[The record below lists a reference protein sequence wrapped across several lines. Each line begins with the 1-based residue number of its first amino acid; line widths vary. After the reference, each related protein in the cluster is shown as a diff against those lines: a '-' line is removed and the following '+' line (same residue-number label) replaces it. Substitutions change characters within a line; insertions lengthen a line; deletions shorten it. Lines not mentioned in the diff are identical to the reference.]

1 MSKFESA
8 LNVRL
13 SADQWAF
20 IRDVCE
26 REGMQ
31 SSELIRDAIMQYEE
45 NRSRNQRMELF
56 ANMVSALHKEGAPP
70 GEAFEEFK
78 ATYIDEF
85 ETARQIDDF
94 LSMPPQVIE
103 AAIRDA
109 WRRFEPTG
117 DVEAWSRERGEYE
130 FEKKTKKEKS
140 R

>member
-1 MSKFESA
+1 MKFESA
-8 LNVRL
+8 INVRL

-20 IRDVCE
+20 IKDVCE

-45 NRSRNQRMELF
+45 NRSRNQRMELYG
-56 ANMVSALHKEGAPP
+56 NMLSALHKEDVPP
-70 GEAFEEFK
+70 SDQALREFK
-78 ATYIDEF
+78 ANYIDEF

-117 DVEAWSRERGEYE
+117 DLEAFSRERGEYK
-130 FEKKTKKEKS
+130 FEKKT
-140 R
+140 